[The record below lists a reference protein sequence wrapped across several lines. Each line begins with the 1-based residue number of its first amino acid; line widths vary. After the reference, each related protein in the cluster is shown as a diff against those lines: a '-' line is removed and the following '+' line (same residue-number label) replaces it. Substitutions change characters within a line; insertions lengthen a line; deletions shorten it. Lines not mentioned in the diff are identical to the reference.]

1 MEYVKTFEEFLIHG
15 KSSNKILIFDID
27 DTLIKSDAKV
37 FVKKNGV
44 VVKKLDTQEYN
55 TYKLKRGESYS
66 FEEFDDLN
74 IMLDAELTPY
84 FKTMEREYRKGVH
97 ISIITARSGAR
108 MIHDFFMKK
117 ANIDIHPKLIFTTG
131 DDPSAIP
138 VSEKKAK
145 CIRTLVKYGYDTLV
159 FFDDNIDNLNDV
171 REMGKSLGVTCHTI
185 HVS

>member
-1 MEYVKTFEEFLIHG
+1 MRHVQTFEEFLIHG

-37 FVKKNGV
+37 FVVKNGEV
-44 VVKKLDTQEYN
+44 IRKLDTQEFNSYR
-55 TYKLKRGESYS
+55 LKSGESFS
-66 FEEFDDLN
+66 FDEFEDLN
-74 IMLDAELTPY
+74 IMLESELTPY

-97 ISIITARSGAR
+97 ISIITARSGKR

-131 DDPSAIP
+131 DDTEKIP

-145 CIRTLVKYGYDTLV
+145 CIKTLVRYGYDTLV
-159 FFDDNIDNLNDV
+159 FFDDNLDNLNDV
-171 REMGKSLGVTCHTI
+171 KGMSERLGVTCHII